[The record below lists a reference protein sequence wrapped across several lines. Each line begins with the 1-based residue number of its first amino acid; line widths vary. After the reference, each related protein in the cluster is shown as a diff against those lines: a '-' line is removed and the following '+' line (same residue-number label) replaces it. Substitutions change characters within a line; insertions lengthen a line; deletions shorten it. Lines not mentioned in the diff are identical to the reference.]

1 VVGRDIGDQEKRLA
15 LALHVVVDRQSGYV
29 DLRHSNPFV
38 MNPGIERLP
47 LEEA

>member
-1 VVGRDIGDQEKRLA
+1 VIRGQVGDQQKRLA